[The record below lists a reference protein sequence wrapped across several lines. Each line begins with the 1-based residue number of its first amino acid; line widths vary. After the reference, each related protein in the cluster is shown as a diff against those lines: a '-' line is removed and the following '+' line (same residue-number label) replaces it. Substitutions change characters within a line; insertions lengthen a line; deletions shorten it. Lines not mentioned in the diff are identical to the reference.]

1 MTTDLPSTRSS
12 GDEPLAALYH
22 NLAAVRAMALAVE
35 GTLGSKGLDTMLVDA
50 VGQVV
55 VTNDGLTILTSMAAT
70 HPAAR
75 MVVSM
80 ARAQEQAVGDGTTTA
95 TLLTAAILEEAA
107 AHAAHGVPVSRLVEG
122 LQLGAK
128 LAQGVLAART
138 RQLAGPGDERLQDV
152 ARVAARGDQEIAEL
166 ARSAA
171 RRLVGDGEPGTSAAQ
186 RNPAARGGANSHL
199 RRIVAR
205 EGADCRLVPGLA
217 LRREPLAPY
226 MPNRLEEA
234 TVLVLDDALEP
245 EFAGPEAARTEAGI
259 ARQLQEEE
267 SFRALLGS
275 LVAQGVGAVVC
286 SRVAGGLAE
295 EILGQAGVLILER
308 VPRLDLLA
316 LADHLGAQ
324 PLRRAALRRDPA
336 RLQAAFGHCGQIQVE
351 EPLGLTWFESGCGR
365 PAVTLLVG
373 AATPEVL
380 EERRRVAED
389 AAAAAAA
396 ALSGGVLPGGGATEV
411 ALSRALARESSR
423 VQGMAT
429 YGIAALVEALKRPL
443 AQMAANAGYSPL
455 EKLSEVLA
463 AQARAE
469 EAGEAGH
476 DALGIDLDSGLIT
489 DMGQLGVWDPAPVKQ
504 HALAAAV
511 ETAIAIL
518 RIRLIVQKPVQAGS
532 GGRERDAD
540 TAWQEGDLM

>member
-1 MTTDLPSTRSS
+1 
-12 GDEPLAALYH
+12 
-22 NLAAVRAMALAVE
+22 MALAVE

-50 VGQVV
+50 AGQVI
-55 VTNDGLTILTSMAAT
+55 VTNDGLTILTSMEAT

-107 AHAAHGVPVSRLVEG
+107 AHAARGVPIGRLVEG

-128 LAQGVLAART
+128 LGREILQGRA
-138 RQLAGPGDERLQDV
+138 RQLAGPDDARLRDV
-152 ARVAARGDQEIAEL
+152 ACVAARGDEEVAEL
-166 ARSAA
+166 ARA
-171 RRLVGDGEPGTSAAQ
+171 AAQ
-186 RNPAARGGANSHL
+186 RPRH
-199 RRIVAR
+199 IVAR
-205 EGADCRLVPGLA
+205 EGADCRLVQGLA

-226 MPNRLEEA
+226 MPGRVEQA

-245 EFAGPEAARTEAGI
+245 EFAGPEAVRTDAGLARH
-259 ARQLQEEE
+259 LQEQEA
-267 SFRALLGS
+267 FRGLLAS
-275 LVAQGVGAVVC
+275 LVTQGVNTVVC
-286 SRVAGGLAE
+286 SRVASDLAE
-295 EILGQAGVLILER
+295 EVLGQAGVLVLER

-324 PLRRAALRRDPA
+324 PLRRAALRRDPD
-336 RLQAAFGHCGQIQVE
+336 RLRAAFGHCGRILVE
-351 EPLGLTWFESGCGR
+351 EPLGLTWFESGTGR

-380 EERRRVAED
+380 EERRRVATD
-389 AAAAAAA
+389 AVAAAEA
-396 ALSGGVLPGGGATEV
+396 ALAGGVLPGGGATEL
-411 ALSRALARESSR
+411 ALSRTLARESSR

-476 DALGIDLDSGLIT
+476 DALGLDLDSGLLT
-489 DMGQLGVWDPAPVKQ
+489 DMGQQGVWDPAPVKL

-518 RIRLIVQKPVQAGS
+518 RIRLIVQKPARPGPS
-532 GGRERDAD
+532 GREAD
-540 TAWQEGDLM
+540 TDWQEGDLM